1 MRPSA
6 RVIIASL
13 SLAGGVAPFTVADAT
28 EGGASLY
35 VPGVSVPEAGI
46 LPPEGIY
53 FDSTAYFYS
62 GKLTGNRQTVIG
74 GNVVASVKVDLW
86 ATSSPVSGSPRSR
99 SSAATWRSVSPC
111 RSENPTCGPA

>member
-1 MRPSA
+1 MMRPSA

-53 FDSTAYFYS
+53 FDSTA
-62 GKLTGNRQTVIG
+62 
-74 GNVVASVKVDLW
+74 
-86 ATSSPVSGSPRSR
+86 
-99 SSAATWRSVSPC
+99 
-111 RSENPTCGPA
+111 